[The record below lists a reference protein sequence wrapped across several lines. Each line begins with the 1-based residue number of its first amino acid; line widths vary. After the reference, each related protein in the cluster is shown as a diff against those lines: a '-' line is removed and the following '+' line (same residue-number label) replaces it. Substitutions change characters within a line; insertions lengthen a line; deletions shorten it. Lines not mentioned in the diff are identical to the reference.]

1 MRIKTIIFTIILG
14 ITLLSAQY
22 RTKILAP
29 NIRTLI
35 SGIENQD
42 LSLPVIELNSE
53 QKIEIRFD
61 EMSHESHSYAY
72 TIIHCNADWTPSDL
86 SNTEYLSG
94 YTTAYIRDSERSVN
108 THHLYTHYRFN
119 VPNDDISLK
128 ISGNYVVLIYEDNQ
142 RDKPIAQVCFSAVEP
157 RVRASAKVRANTDSE
172 ISGRFQQLDFD
183 INLSG
188 YEVRDPMSEIRV
200 VVRQNNRTDNEI
212 SQIKPSFL
220 QGSTLKYQNNKA
232 LIFEGGNEYRSFDIS
247 SVHVSGRGVD
257 RIRFANNRYEAQLLP
272 DRVARGAYEHAFD
285 VNGRFKINSQDAFN
299 DMHTESDYML
309 VHFSL
314 PVRQVYFDGQLFLGG
329 EYNFNLMNDFSRMQY
344 NNQTESYQNSVLLKQ
359 GGYNYQY
366 WFLPKNGTKATVE
379 RTEGSYWQT
388 GNEYQIYVYHR
399 AWGERYDRLIG
410 FFQSESNK

>member
-1 MRIKTIIFTIILG
+1 MRFITFIFAIILS

-22 RTKILAP
+22 RTKIMAS

-35 SGIENQD
+35 TGGQYQD
-42 LSLPVIELNSE
+42 FSLPVIDLQSDQN
-53 QKIEIRFD
+53 IEIRFD
-61 EMSHESHSYAY
+61 EMSHESHLFAY

-108 THHLYTHYRFN
+108 THHLYTHYRFS
-119 VPNDDISLK
+119 VPNDEMGLK
-128 ISGNYVVLIYEDNQ
+128 VSGNYVVLIYADNR

-157 RVRASAKVRANTDSE
+157 RVRASAKVRANTDTE
-172 ISGRFQQLDFD
+172 IGGRFQQLDFD

-188 YEVRDPMSEIRV
+188 YIVRDPMSEIRV
-200 VVRQNNRTDNEI
+200 VIRQNNRSDNEI
-212 SQIKPSFL
+212 TQIRPSFL

-257 RIRFANNRYEAQLLP
+257 RIRFANNQYEALLLP
-272 DRVARGAYEHAFD
+272 DRIARGAYEHAFD
-285 VNGRFKINSQDAFN
+285 VNGRFKINAQEAFT
-299 DMHTESDYML
+299 DRHTESDYML
-309 VHFSL
+309 VHFNL
-314 PVRQVYFDGQLFLGG
+314 PVPQVFFDGQLFVGG
-329 EYNFNLMNDFSRMQY
+329 EFNFNLMNDFNRMQF
-344 NNQTESYQNSVLLKQ
+344 NNQTESYQKSVLLKQ

-366 WFLPKNGTKATVE
+366 WFLPKNGSKATVE

-410 FFQSESNK
+410 FFQTESNK